1 MNILALNVAQVNAS
15 LAFVKF
21 TNSEPTPRSDS
32 R

>member
-15 LAFVKF
+15 FDFVRF
-21 TNSEPTPRSDS
+21 TSPEPTPRSDS